1 MPVIFRLPNL
11 ETQRR
16 DWDSPGSVTLKSD
29 VGPRTFTTALST
41 QWSEQSP
48 RDGEGQG
55 SLECCSPWDRKE
67 LDTTEPLNNNK
78 KDDLAFFFWD
88 LCQQTMTLLLSM

>member
-11 ETQRR
+11 EIQQR
-16 DWDSPGSVTLKSD
+16 DWDSPGGVTLKSD

-48 RDGEGQG
+48 RDSEGQG
-55 SLECCSPWDRKE
+55 SLACCSPWGHKE
-67 LDTTEPLNNNK
+67 LDTIEQLNNK

-88 LCQQTMTLLLSM
+88 LCQQ